1 MINKQILSTINVGG
15 QGGAEK
21 KILPALPGYSRI
33 NEELYDFINESK
45 TSRVELKK
53 QANTQWFDVGKYHDL
68 SDHDRTVTMLF
79 LLHKDGIP
87 TSVHTISLGEMLDTL
102 TNDKEF
108 QKDGWDWDLIKVE
121 SALKEAFP
129 KRQSKVPLKV
139 RDFIDKYHYKF
150 QRHY

>member
-1 MINKQILSTINVGG
+1 MINKQIPSTINVGG

-68 SDHDRTVTMLF
+68 SDHDRSVTMLF

-102 TNDKEF
+102 TNDKQF

-121 SALKEAFP
+121 SACCQTLKEHASSP
-129 KRQSKVPLKV
+129 
-139 RDFIDKYHYKF
+139 DKKDGLLII
-150 QRHY
+150 